1 MTANQA
7 LNRGYN
13 LIVAGI
19 LVLAGLAF
27 GTVGFSETDLPDK
40 LDDFGLLAVGVIA
53 LVWYLV
59 GSNRFKRSL
68 VPLGLVVVALVVQI
82 LGVYLEVGDKE
93 AFGDNIGGMF
103 LFLPS
108 LVFTGYQYWRTGK
121 LLASGEAAQPASVK
135 TEDRIRVG

>member
-1 MTANQA
+1 VTANQA

-13 LIVAGI
+13 LMVGGI

-40 LDDFGLLAVGVIA
+40 LDDFGLLAVGVVA
-53 LVWYLV
+53 LVWYLI

-68 VPLGLVVVALVVQI
+68 VPFALVVVALVVQVV
-82 LGVYLEVGDKE
+82 GVYLEVDDKE

-108 LVFTGYQYWRTGK
+108 VVFTGYQYWRTGK
-121 LLASGEAAQPASVK
+121 LSATEEAAPAASEE
-135 TEDRIRVG
+135 TEDRLRVG